1 MKKSRFSWIVGM
13 LVALLFVSIIVV
25 ANDDKALSTLGLKEL
40 LIDAGPASTDYQ
52 IVVDPNSKEPKLA
65 LISTMPQMGGV
76 TASAAELNIL
86 DGATVTTAEVNI
98 LDGVTSTAAELNIL
112 DGVTST
118 AAELNILDGATAT
131 FTELNYLDK
140 ASALG
145 VQEASKVVTADANVN
160 SGVSKITEL
169 HIGATGAETQVN
181 ATGAELNEAADK
193 SAAAVIS
200 ITTTPISLTQAAHA
214 GRIVVMNKADGIA
227 FTLPEATGTGDVYT
241 LILGTALSSNTITIT
256 TADTTNADYT
266 GHVIAVDLDAATT
279 AYMIQ
284 TVQATGDDIITMNMT
299 TQGGVNLGCDY
310 YILTDIAADVWK
322 VEGKF
327 LVPTGSNPA
336 TPFSGT

>member
-1 MKKSRFSWIVGM
+1 MNKTRFSWITGM
-13 LVALLFVSIIVV
+13 LLALLFASYAIY
-25 ANDDKALSTLGLKEL
+25 ANDAYSLTTLSLKEL
-40 LIDAGPASTDYQ
+40 LVDSSPASTDYQ
-52 IVVDPNSKEPKLA
+52 IVIDPNTKEPKLV
-65 LISTMPQMGGV
+65 LISGMPLPGGI

-112 DGVTST
+112 DGVTSI

-131 FTELNYLDK
+131 FTEINYLDK

-160 SGVSKITEL
+160 SGISKITEL
-169 HIGATGAETQVN
+169 HIGATGAETQVD

-193 SAAAVIS
+193 SAAAVVS
-200 ITTTPISLTQAAHA
+200 LTGNLALTQALHA
-214 GRIVVMNKADGIA
+214 GRVCTIDKVDGIA
-227 FTLPEATGTGDVYT
+227 ITLPEATGTGDVYT
-241 LILGTALSSNTITIT
+241 LILGTALTSSTVTIT
-256 TADTTNADYT
+256 TADTTNADYV

-310 YILTDIAADVWK
+310 YILTDIATDVWK
-322 VEGKF
+322 VKGKF